1 MSLFLSNLSLVFK
14 EVLDMM
20 RERCLSPD
28 VFTFSALA
36 KACDNRHDAEQL
48 LHEMQ
53 VNISFE

>member
-1 MSLFLSNLSLVFK
+1 
-14 EVLDMM
+14 MM
-20 RERCLSPD
+20 REQCLSPD

-53 VNISFE
+53 VNFTFR